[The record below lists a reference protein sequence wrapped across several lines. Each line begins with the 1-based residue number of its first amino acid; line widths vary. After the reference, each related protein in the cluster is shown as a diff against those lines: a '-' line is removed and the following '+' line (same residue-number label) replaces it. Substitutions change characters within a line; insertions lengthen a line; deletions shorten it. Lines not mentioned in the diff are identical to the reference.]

1 MASNAEYNA
10 QNIINQ
16 ALQKAF
22 TDHYQPKP
30 RTGLLD
36 FVRGDYAGDLAT
48 GLLANSGY
56 STMPS
61 NLGSSVGQAMQFA
74 DKQQLNR
81 DATALNEISALSNMS
96 NALTKIAQTDRRI
109 ALTDRGLDQTDEKI
123 GIQKESVEIQGGRLD
138 LDKEKFAWKKDNPD
152 AVSVLGGLKK
162 DYNNGIISL
171 DEYNKGIASATG
183 IKDTATIQTIKW
195 LADTNFDGDIV
206 KATDKY
212 FNSKTKDK
220 GTFKRETIA
229 SLIDNPQFEPT
240 EVFEMAEYIAN
251 QSYAEPLP
259 VKDGQV
265 DMTKLVVGNYYLHPN
280 HGLVQA
286 KLINGNIVPQQ
297 VKVPLAMQVK
307 N

>member
-22 TDHYQPKP
+22 TDRYQPKP

-36 FVRGDYAGDLAT
+36 FVRSDYAGDLAT

-96 NALTKIAQTDRRI
+96 NALTKIDQTNRGMDQ
-109 ALTDRGLDQTDEKI
+109 TDRGLDIKE
-123 GIQKESVEIQGGRLD
+123 ESVNIQEDTLN
-138 LDKEKFAWKKDNPD
+138 LNKEKFEWKKDNPD
-152 AVSVLGGLKK
+152 AVSVLGKLKK
-162 DYNNGIISL
+162 DFNNNIISL

-229 SLIDNPQFEPT
+229 SLIDNPQYEPT

-265 DMTKLVVGNYYLHPN
+265 DITKVQEGKFYLHPN
-280 HGLVQA
+280 HGLIQVV
-286 KLINGNIVPQQ
+286 NGQP
-297 VKVPLAMQVK
+297 VKVDVPSTMQSK
-307 N
+307 Q

>member
-22 TDHYQPKP
+22 TDRYQPKP

-36 FVRGDYAGDLAT
+36 FVKSDYAGDLAT

-96 NALTKIAQTDRRI
+96 NALTKIDQTNKS
-109 ALTDRGLDQTDEKI
+109 LDQTDEKI
-123 GIQKESVEIQGGRLD
+123 DIQKESVNIQGDRLD
-138 LDKEKFAWKKDNPD
+138 LDKEKFEWKKNNPK
-152 AVSVLGGLKK
+152 AVSTLGKLKK
-162 DYNNGIISL
+162 DFNNNIISL

-195 LADTNFDGDIV
+195 LADTNFEGDII

-229 SLIDNPQFEPT
+229 SLIDNPQYEPT

-265 DMTKLVVGNYYLHPN
+265 DITKVQEGNYYLHPN
-280 HGLVQA
+280 HGLIQVV
-286 KLINGNIVPQQ
+286 NGQP
-297 VKVPLAMQVK
+297 VKVDVPSTMQSK
-307 N
+307 Q